1 MLEKNF
7 PELETERL
15 VLRRMTI
22 SDKLDIFAMQSDPK
36 MSEHS
41 DSQPAL
47 DISETIAYIE
57 KMEAGVDDGK
67 WLIWAMEDKLTKK
80 VIGTVCIWDF
90 SNDQKTAELG
100 YGIIPEARGKGLMQE
115 ALTAAVTYGFSTL
128 KMDFLDAYTEE
139 NNQPSIRLLQR
150 CGFEEV
156 DRVTDE
162 GFYTDRDFVMVVFR
176 LENHNNQNQN

>member
-1 MLEKNF
+1 MLENEF
-7 PELETERL
+7 PILETERL
-15 VLRRMTI
+15 ILRRMTI

-47 DISETIAYIE
+47 DIKETIAYIE

-80 VIGTVCIWDF
+80 VIGTICIWDF
-90 SNDQKTAELG
+90 SNDKRTAELG
-100 YGIIPEARGKGLMQE
+100 YGIIPETRGKGLMKE
-115 ALTAAVTYGFSTL
+115 ALSAVVSYGFNTL

-139 NNQPSIRLLQR
+139 NNQPSIKLLHR

-156 DRVTDE
+156 DRVVDE

-176 LENHNNQNQN
+176 LENHHDLN